1 MVSTCAQLD
10 CMDCGTLMMSSHPAT
25 EQSTRTQKF
34 ILQWIPMMEASSW
47 WWSLRQQPQG
57 HKIIRDL
64 LHQMLSALAV
74 LQGANITHRYLCLH
88 HLQAHHDTCKGLS
101 THTILDSVSGHVL
114 HPPGFFCEQVEV
126 TQMSRARLFTFAHDK
141 C

>member
-1 MVSTCAQLD
+1 
-10 CMDCGTLMMSSHPAT
+10 
-25 EQSTRTQKF
+25 
-34 ILQWIPMMEASSW
+34 MMEASSW

-57 HKIIRDL
+57 QEIIRDL
-64 LHQMLSALAV
+64 LRQMLSALAV
-74 LQGANITHRYLCLH
+74 LQGANITHRYLYLH

-101 THTILDSVSGHVL
+101 TQTAQDSVSGHVL

-126 TQMSRARLFTFAHDK
+126 FCEQVEVTQMSRARLFTFCHDK